1 MKEKI
6 LSMEGIHKSFFGV
19 NVLQDINFDLER
31 GEVRALMGEN
41 GAGKSTLMKI
51 LSGVYSMDSGEIRIH
66 GKKVEIKSPLDA
78 RKYKVCIVH
87 QEIAL
92 AENMTIA
99 DNVFLGAELSEH
111 GFVNKKQMVNQAQ
124 QVIDSLH
131 LNMSAN
137 TKISKLSIAQQQL
150 VEIAKALNFQ
160 ADIIILD
167 EPTASISEDEAQQLF
182 EKIEELKE
190 KGISFIYISHRM
202 EEIFKIC
209 DSISVMRDGKMIAT
223 KKKEETTMQE
233 IVALM
238 VGRPLDNVFGEKYC
252 PDKSENI
259 LSVENLTNRYL
270 KDVSFEL
277 KKGEILGFSG
287 LVGAGRTEVA
297 RAIFGIDPIQ
307 SGKIILEGK
316 EIHIRNVSD
325 AMKCGIGLVPEDRKG
340 TGLLLNKS
348 VGYNLTLLV
357 LKEFVK
363 AGRVDHKKEK
373 EIIDQ
378 YSKKL
383 SIKMASAGQHAKELS
398 GGNQQKIVISKW
410 LAFHPKILILDE
422 PTRGI
427 DVGAKAEIYELIKN
441 LAKEGYAIIMISS
454 ELPEIL
460 NISNRIVVMHEG
472 KVTAILNNDTDDLTQ
487 EEVMKYAMGGL
498 QV

>member
-6 LSMEGIHKSFFGV
+6 LSMEGIYKSFFGV

-66 GKKVEIKSPLDA
+66 GKKVEIKNPLDA
-78 RKYKVCIVH
+78 RRYKVCIVH

-124 QVIDSLH
+124 NVIDSLH
-131 LNMSAN
+131 LNISVN

-182 EKIEELKE
+182 EKIEELKK

-209 DSISVMRDGKMIAT
+209 DSISVMRDGRMIAT
-223 KKKEETTMQE
+223 KKKQETTMQE

-238 VGRPLDNVFGEKYC
+238 VGRPLNNVFGEKYC
-252 PDKSENI
+252 PEKTENI
-259 LSVENLTNRYL
+259 LKVENLTNRYL

-357 LKEFVK
+357 LKEFVR

-460 NISNRIVVMHEG
+460 NISNRIMVMHEG

-487 EEVMKYAMGGL
+487 EKVMKYAMGGL
-498 QV
+498 